1 MTAVPVD
8 GTVNSPSK
16 GDGNIKRLLY
26 FKHKTLSSNPLC
38 FPDSE
43 RAAAPHVNA
52 YLRAE
57 RLANLNAY
65 SWQDHLRLGGGIT
78 AGTGLPAEWDYDHY
92 SFFLPPLPSPT
103 FSVMDRH
110 SQALIPSRLAANG
123 GHIQEEEPERREVAV
138 PAECVSATHEASLKP
153 RRRRVLHNPAPV
165 SQSARGEDR
174 TPGDAPQLA
183 HEVVRDAVL
192 AALGAPFWALK
203 ADINFKR
210 EPSESVPAIWDS
222 LTSRYLP
229 IGYIHT

>member
-1 MTAVPVD
+1 MTSTWERGPRLNKFQLKTRVYIPHFF
-8 GTVNSPSK
+8 TSPSRHSAVALRHMR
-16 GDGNIKRLLY
+16 G
-26 FKHKTLSSNPLC
+26 TS
-38 FPDSE
+38 
-43 RAAAPHVNA
+43 AAMPRQHRVNA
-52 YLRAE
+52 RQHEYI
-57 RLANLNAY
+57 
-65 SWQDHLRLGGGIT
+65 QDHLRLGGGIT

-110 SQALIPSRLAANG
+110 SQALIPSRLAAND

-153 RRRRVLHNPAPV
+153 RRRRALHNPAPV
-165 SQSARGEDR
+165 SQSARREDR